1 MKWKTLEF
9 LGKLNSNSNTDQSI
23 RCPPAVEELSNFEND
38 LLLMIKNIEFRK
50 INNSFQEKLSN
61 DIKQIKN
68 SDKVFI
74 SADKSR
80 HVYKL
85 GQSEYKKL
93 LKWNITKTYKKS
105 DRRKVSNVNSHAKRV
120 TEKLPTS
127 DRIEKLQETES
138 YITIKDHKEDFPNEI
153 LCRLINPLKF
163 KSKYK
168 KNKQSY
174 SWQGQ
179 PTNTTDHKYKP
190 MEGHFKCNWMVQ

>member
-80 HVYKL
+80 NVYKL

-93 LKWNITKTYKKS
+93 LKRNITKKYKKS
-105 DRRKVSNVNSHAKRV
+105 DRRKVSNVNSHAKRI

-127 DRIEKLQETES
+127 DRIEKLQETEA
-138 YITIKDHKEDFPNEI
+138 YITIKDHKED
-153 LCRLINPLKF
+153 
-163 KSKYK
+163 SK
-168 KNKQSY
+168 
-174 SWQGQ
+174 
-179 PTNTTDHKYKP
+179 
-190 MEGHFKCNWMVQ
+190 

>member
-9 LGKLNSNSNTDQSI
+9 LGKLNSKSNTDQSI

-80 HVYKL
+80 NVYKL

-93 LKWNITKTYKKS
+93 LK
-105 DRRKVSNVNSHAKRV
+105 
-120 TEKLPTS
+120 
-127 DRIEKLQETES
+127 
-138 YITIKDHKEDFPNEI
+138 
-153 LCRLINPLKF
+153 
-163 KSKYK
+163 
-168 KNKQSY
+168 
-174 SWQGQ
+174 
-179 PTNTTDHKYKP
+179 
-190 MEGHFKCNWMVQ
+190 

>member
-23 RCPPAVEELSNFEND
+23 RCPPSVEELSNFEND

-80 HVYKL
+80 NVHKL

-93 LKWNITKTYKKS
+93 LK
-105 DRRKVSNVNSHAKRV
+105 
-120 TEKLPTS
+120 
-127 DRIEKLQETES
+127 
-138 YITIKDHKEDFPNEI
+138 
-153 LCRLINPLKF
+153 
-163 KSKYK
+163 
-168 KNKQSY
+168 
-174 SWQGQ
+174 
-179 PTNTTDHKYKP
+179 
-190 MEGHFKCNWMVQ
+190 